1 MAGCGHKA
9 ELTLQQKAEIA
20 FRAAVTNQVVGLNR
34 IISTEIEDEDG
45 SIAKW
50 RADATVEYVNS
61 VGGIDRTNLP
71 FRFQLISFPDWT
83 DNSRMIQDIA
93 CHLDDDLLYRQEM
106 ARIAGRRFPRN
117 DFYFSLQPL
126 LHLRPAG
133 IDSGFSTFEIEA
145 IFA

>member
-1 MAGCGHKA
+1 LAGCGHKA

-20 FRAAVTNQVVGLNR
+20 FRAAITNQVVGLNR

-106 ARIAGRRFPRN
+106 ARIAGRPV
-117 DFYFSLQPL
+117 
-126 LHLRPAG
+126 PA
-133 IDSGFSTFEIEA
+133 E
-145 IFA
+145 